1 MKCGPGRG
9 VVCIMWSKAGPEPP
23 WGGTGWGRGQRG
35 WSGQRDAGLELCG
48 RRWREP
54 GQRRTERGSP
64 WPMAAP
70 CSCLRL
76 LPVCVLGRRAACCV
90 LRAYLGTHAA
100 ARRPRRPPA
109 QCACRSLCPCSA
121 TCPTSCCLLLAWSLR
136 RVKTTAAG
144 TATEPPPQPPPSAG
158 SDARD
163 HAPSAWIA
171 WPAPTA
177 ACASSLCTTGPR
189 LRPPLPW
196 PWS

>member
-1 MKCGPGRG
+1 M
-9 VVCIMWSKAGPEPP
+9 MWSKAGPGPL
-23 WGGTGWGRGQRG
+23 WGGTGWGRGQCG

-54 GQRRTERGSP
+54 GQRRAKRGSP

-70 CSCLRL
+70 CSGLCLL
-76 LPVCVLGRRAACCV
+76 LVCVLGRRAACGV

-100 ARRPRRPPA
+100 ARRPGRPPA

-121 TCPTSCCLLLAWSLR
+121 TRPTSCRLLLARSLR
-136 RVKTTAAG
+136 RAKTAAAG
-144 TATEPPPQPPPSAG
+144 TATEPPPQPPPRAWSNV
-158 SDARD
+158 RD
-163 HAPSAWIA
+163 RAPSAGIA

-177 ACASSLCTTGPR
+177 AFASSLRTTGPR
-189 LRPPLPW
+189 LRPHLPW